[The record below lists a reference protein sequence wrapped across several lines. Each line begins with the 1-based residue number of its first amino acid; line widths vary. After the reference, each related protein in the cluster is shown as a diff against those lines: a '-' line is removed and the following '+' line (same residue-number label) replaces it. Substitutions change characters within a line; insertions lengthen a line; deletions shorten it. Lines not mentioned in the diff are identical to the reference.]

1 MIGTIYL
8 VGCVAVFVVYALLHF
23 TGSIVLEGEN
33 EKVSPLDFTLFILK
47 EILGSWISIIVI
59 LRTFLTY
66 GREEE

>member
-8 VGCVAVFVVYALLHF
+8 VGCVAVFLVYTLLYF
-23 TGSIVLEGEN
+23 TGSIVLEVED
-33 EKVSPLDFTLFILK
+33 EEVSPLDFTLFLLK

-66 GREEE
+66 DREEE